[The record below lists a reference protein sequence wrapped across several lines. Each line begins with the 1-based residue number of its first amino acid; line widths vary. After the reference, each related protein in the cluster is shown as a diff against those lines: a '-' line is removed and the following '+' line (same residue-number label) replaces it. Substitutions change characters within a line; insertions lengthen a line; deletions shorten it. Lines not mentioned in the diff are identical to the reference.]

1 MASLSWFLPLVF
13 FAEIM
18 CAKSSDKLVSLECLP
33 ENHGVYGQNTLL
45 KCEVKSRQED
55 VRVIMVFWKR
65 DGSNVLTFRSG
76 REPNPDARF
85 QLLKHS
91 HTDVSLLL
99 KNTLRTDEGKYECT
113 VITDSG
119 EDKKEMSLK
128 VTAPYTKPT
137 MGSIPEKD
145 IDDDTDVTLYCNASG
160 GYPLGMIHWFD
171 QFGTN
176 WTRSAVT
183 TALET
188 EDKRI
193 NLVSKFTLKASSVHP
208 GYRCSVL
215 NSNGVKEGETEFQ
228 LMFQEKRKDIRPDK
242 EGAGNSPTA
251 IAAVVVVVG
260 SLLCGLLILMIIR
273 RRRFHHEQYME
284 PVEVTGEVEVA
295 LTGEKK
301 ENV

>member
-1 MASLSWFLPLVF
+1 MASLTWLLPLVF

-18 CAKSSDKLVSLECLP
+18 CAKSSDKLVSLECLS
-33 ENHGVYGQNTLL
+33 ENRGVYGENTLL

-55 VRVIMVFWKR
+55 VNVLMVFWKR
-65 DGSNVLTFRSG
+65 DGSTILTSTKGSQKPYDPRV
-76 REPNPDARF
+76 
-85 QLLKHS
+85 QLVKES
-91 HTDVSLLL
+91 HTEVSLLI

-119 EDKKEMSLK
+119 EDKKEMTLK

-145 IDDDTDVTLYCNASG
+145 IEDDMDVTLYCNASG

-171 QFGTN
+171 QYDTN

-183 TALET
+183 TAVET
-188 EDKRI
+188 ADKHI
-193 NLVSKFTLKASSVHP
+193 NLMSKFTLTASSVHP
-208 GYRCSVL
+208 GYKCSVF

-228 LMFQEKRKDIRPDK
+228 LMFQNKQKGSEK

-273 RRRFHHEQYME
+273 RRRFHQARRPSTHPILNEPYME
-284 PVEVTGEVEVA
+284 PVEVM
-295 LTGEKK
+295 EK
-301 ENV
+301 V